1 MSSSVIGCRK
11 CFGNLLEI
19 FIKTDNF
26 DGLFLKLVEVL
37 EISGLEIID
46 ANISYT
52 KKYFA
57 LIRLISK

>member
-1 MSSSVIGCRK
+1 LGARK

-19 FIKTDNF
+19 FIKTDNT

-46 ANISYT
+46 ANISH
-52 KKYFA
+52 KLK
-57 LIRLISK
+57 